1 MRVLVELHFLNCG
14 HPLPELS
21 QLEELAGLLGE
32 EQSEVVDYFVD
43 GEIKNGEVAEVVVVL
58 HALPFVQVHQVGYL
72 FFIEFVE
79 LPASFEFFLVGGG
92 TGVADKTK
100 NGVLKV
106 AFGPEI
112 VDFHLVLECFP
123 EEIGSLG

>member
-32 EQSEVVDYFVD
+32 EQAEVVDYFVD
-43 GEIKNGEVAEVVVVL
+43 GEIKDGEVAEVVVIL
-58 HALPFVQVHQVGYL
+58 HALPLVEIHQVGNL
-72 FFIEFVE
+72 FLVEVVE

-92 TGVADKTK
+92 TGVADETED
-100 NGVLKV
+100 GVFEV

-112 VDFHLVLECFP
+112 VDFHLVLECFS

>member
-1 MRVLVELHFLNCG
+1 MRLLVDLHLLDGSNS
-14 HPLPELS
+14 LPELS

-32 EQSEVVDYFVD
+32 EQAEVVDYFVYC
-43 GEIKNGEVAEVVVVL
+43 EIKDGEVAEVVVVL
-58 HALPFVQVHQVGYL
+58 HALPLVQVHQVGYL
-72 FFIEFVE
+72 FLIEFVE

-112 VDFHLVLECFP
+112 VDFHLVLKCFP